1 MVKYWTVSDKNF
13 HSVGFEGLLLW
24 NRLLWIGV
32 GCLILAFA
40 YMRFSFAERRTR
52 ASKTE
57 PEVKMAFSPQ
67 PATFAGL
74 RLSDSAWAKFTASVE
89 NSFYRNG
96 PQHFFHCDCGG
107 VFAQYHSQPD
117 QQRDEGYGNST
128 LPVTYWVLDLIRGT
142 LYLFLL
148 IVITYY
154 AGVLVWKDRDEH
166 MDEIADATS
175 DAGVVSYASRLVTL
189 VAMVLLIQFAA
200 LLGGMAVQ
208 AAHGYKNFQF
218 GLYLYELL
226 VRDGSFFVMLA
237 VLAFFIHVFSPN
249 KYLGYFIYV
258 AFLAINTFAL
268 DPPEH
273 RDPPGAVWRH
283 AEHRIFRFLRG
294 CALSPVV
301 ELVHPV
307 LAAVLRAAGRSQH
320 HVLAARKAGPME
332 RPSGQCR
339 PAFQR
344 GLESRHAGLPAGIYR
359 RRRLDSV

>member
-1 MVKYWTVSDKNF
+1 MLNVLSKNTGDAIAVLARNEIGSFVGALILLTGYGIAGVLTQDIQHEQLAALLDPFGIRTFTLMVKYWTVSDKNF

-74 RLSDSAWAKFTASVE
+74 RLSDSAWAKFTASVKI
-89 NSFYRNG
+89 
-96 PQHFFHCDCGG
+96 HFIGMARSTFFI
-107 VFAQYHSQPD
+107 VIAVASLLNTIPSLISSAT
-117 QQRDEGYGNST
+117 EGYGNST

-166 MDEIADATS
+166 MDEIADATPTPEW
-175 DAGVVSYASRLVTL
+175 VSYASRLVTL

-218 GLYLYELL
+218 GLYLYEFAGA
-226 VRDGSFFVMLA
+226 RWFFLC
-237 VLAFFIHVFSPN
+237 
-249 KYLGYFIYV
+249 
-258 AFLAINTFAL
+258 
-268 DPPEH
+268 
-273 RDPPGAVWRH
+273 H
-283 AEHRIFRFLRG
+283 ARG
-294 CALSPVV
+294 
-301 ELVHPV
+301 
-307 LAAVLRAAGRSQH
+307 
-320 HVLAARKAGPME
+320 
-332 RPSGQCR
+332 
-339 PAFQR
+339 
-344 GLESRHAGLPAGIYR
+344 AGLFYPCFFAQ
-359 RRRLDSV
+359 